1 MFNTVF
7 IFERI
12 ANLRLGNLLCL
23 VFHRRSLESKESLKS
38 ATISIRTNIVRSFL
52 TTLAIIIGTAAVI
65 AVIGIGSSANK
76 ALDAQIDDF
85 GPRTLVVSPGQNR
98 RGTVTKGLIP
108 LDIKDSQ
115 ALEKNNDHQWMV
127 SPYITRNRQIKFNN
141 ANINERIR
149 ANLPIH
155 FKVRGYEIEYGRIF
169 TEDEN
174 LGRKKVVVLGSD
186 VPKELKTTATKILN
200 KEVLIAGNSYKV
212 IGVLTE
218 EGSTGW
224 QNPDDEL
231 YVPLLTGSQRLF
243 GTKNLDSLNIAIE
256 KDANV
261 DEVMMTIER
270 ILRSQHD
277 IGPGEDND
285 FRINDYSQYSDLRKQ
300 ATGIFT
306 ALIAG
311 IAGISLVVGGIG
323 VMNIMLVSVT
333 ERTREI
339 GLRKALGATYK
350 AIMLQF
356 IIEAVLLCVIGGTVG
371 VILGTSI
378 LYLFASFN
386 EWPFAMP
393 ISAIVGSITF
403 SAMVGLFF
411 GIWPA
416 RKAANLDPAT
426 SLRYE

>member
-1 MFNTVF
+1 M
-7 IFERI
+7 
-12 ANLRLGNLLCL
+12 
-23 VFHRRSLESKESLKS
+23 
-38 ATISIRTNIVRSFL
+38 
-52 TTLAIIIGTAAVI
+52 AIIIGTAAVI

-76 ALDAQIDDF
+76 ALEAEIDDF
-85 GPRTLVVSPGQNR
+85 GPRTLYVSPGQNR
-98 RGTVTKGLIP
+98 RGAVTKGLIP
-108 LDIKDSQ
+108 LDIKDAY
-115 ALEKNNDHQWMV
+115 ALAKNKDHDWMV
-127 SPYITRNRQIKFNN
+127 SPYITRNRQVKFNN

-155 FKVRGYEIEYGRIF
+155 FKVSGFDIEYGTIF
-169 TEDEN
+169 TEEQN
-174 LGRKKVVVLGSD
+174 LGRKRVVVLGSS
-186 VPKELKTTATKILN
+186 VPKELQTSARQILN
-200 KEVLIAGNSYKV
+200 KEILIAGTSYEV
-212 IGVLTE
+212 IGVLKE
-218 EGSTGW
+218 EGNTGW

-231 YVPLLTGSQRLF
+231 YIPLLTGAQRLF
-243 GTKNLDSLNIAIE
+243 GTETIDSMSVGIS

-277 IGPGEDND
+277 IGPGQDND
-285 FRINDYSQYSDLRKQ
+285 FRISDYSQFSDLRRQ

-311 IAGISLVVGGIG
+311 IAGISLIVGGIG

-339 GLRKALGATYK
+339 GLRKALGATHK

-356 IIEAVLLCVIGGTVG
+356 IVEAILLCLIGGCIG
-371 VILGTSI
+371 VFLGTSI
-378 LYLFASFN
+378 LYLFASLN

-393 ISAIVGSITF
+393 FSAIIGSITF

-416 RKAANLDPAT
+416 RKAAKLDPAI

>member
-1 MFNTVF
+1 M
-7 IFERI
+7 
-12 ANLRLGNLLCL
+12 LL
-23 VFHRRSLESKESLKS
+23 KESLIS
-38 ATISIRTNIVRSFL
+38 ATSSIRSNIIRSFL

-76 ALDAQIDDF
+76 ALEAEIDDF
-85 GPRTLVVSPGQNR
+85 GPRTLYVSPGQNR
-98 RGTVTKGLIP
+98 RGAVTKGLIP
-108 LDIKDSQ
+108 LDIKDSY
-115 ALEKNNDHQWMV
+115 ALAKNKDHDWLI
-127 SPYITRNRQIKFNN
+127 SPYITRNRQVKFNN

-155 FKVRGYEIEYGRIF
+155 FKVSGFDIEYGKLF
-169 TEDEN
+169 SEEQN
-174 LGRKKVVVLGSD
+174 LGRKRVVVLGSS
-186 VPKELKTTATKILN
+186 VPKELQTSAQQILN
-200 KEVLIAGNSYKV
+200 KEIFIAGTSYEV
-212 IGVLTE
+212 IGVLEE
-218 EGSTGW
+218 EGNTGW

-231 YVPLLTGSQRLF
+231 YIPLLTGAQRLF
-243 GTKNLDSLNIAIE
+243 GTETVDSISVGIS

-277 IGPGEDND
+277 IGPGQDND
-285 FRINDYSQYSDLRKQ
+285 FRISDYSQFSDLRKQ

-311 IAGISLVVGGIG
+311 IAGISLIVGGIG

-339 GLRKALGATYK
+339 GLRKALGATHK

-356 IIEAVLLCVIGGTVG
+356 IVEAILLCLIGGCIG
-371 VILGTSI
+371 VFLGTSI
-378 LYLFASFN
+378 LYLFASLN

-393 ISAIVGSITF
+393 FSAIVGSITF

-416 RKAANLDPAT
+416 RKAAKLDPAI

>member
-1 MFNTVF
+1 MLF
-7 IFERI
+7 
-12 ANLRLGNLLCL
+12 
-23 VFHRRSLESKESLKS
+23 KESLTS
-38 ATISIRTNIVRSFL
+38 AISSIRSNIVRSFL

-76 ALDAQIDDF
+76 ALDEQIDDF
-85 GPRTLVVSPGQNR
+85 GPRTLTVSPGQNR
-98 RGTVTKGLIP
+98 RGAVTKGLIP
-108 LDIKDSQ
+108 LDIKDSY
-115 ALEKNNDHQWMV
+115 ALARNKEHDWMV
-127 SPYITRNRQIKFNN
+127 SPFITRNRQVKYNN

-155 FKVRGYEIEYGRIF
+155 FKVRGYDIEYGRIF
-169 TEDEN
+169 TEEEN
-174 LGRKKVVVLGSD
+174 LGRKRVVVIGSA
-186 VPKELKTTATKILN
+186 VPKELQTFPQAILN
-200 KEVLIAGNSYKV
+200 QEILIAGTAYKV
-212 IGVLTE
+212 IGILQE
-218 EGSTGW
+218 EGNTGW
-224 QNPDDEL
+224 QNPDEEL
-231 YVPLLTGSQRLF
+231 YIPLMTGAQRLF
-243 GTKNLDSLNIAIE
+243 GTKSLDSLNIGIA

-277 IGPGEDND
+277 LGPGEDND
-285 FRINDYSQYSDLRKQ
+285 FRISDYSQYSDLRRQ

-311 IAGISLVVGGIG
+311 IAGISLIVGGIG

-339 GLRKALGATYK
+339 GLRKALGATHK
-350 AIMLQF
+350 AVMLQF
-356 IIEAVLLCVIGGTVG
+356 IVEATLLCAIGGCVG
-371 VILGTSI
+371 VFLGTSI

-386 EWPFAMP
+386 DWPFAMP
-393 ISAIVGSITF
+393 FSAMFGSITF

-416 RKAANLDPAT
+416 RKAAKLDPAT

>member
-1 MFNTVF
+1 ML
-7 IFERI
+7 I
-12 ANLRLGNLLCL
+12 
-23 VFHRRSLESKESLKS
+23 KESLTS
-38 ATISIRTNIVRSFL
+38 ATSSLRSNIIRSFL

-76 ALDAQIDDF
+76 ALDEQIDDF
-85 GPRTLVVSPGQNR
+85 GPRTLTVSPGQNR
-98 RGTVTKGLIP
+98 RGAVTKGLIP
-108 LDIKDSQ
+108 LDIKDSY
-115 ALEKNNDHQWMV
+115 ALARNKEHNWMV
-127 SPYITRNRQIKFNN
+127 SPYITRNRQVKYNN

-155 FKVRGYEIEYGRIF
+155 FKVRGYDIEYGRIF
-169 TEDEN
+169 TEEEN
-174 LGRKKVVVLGSD
+174 FGRKRVVVIGSA
-186 VPKELKTTATKILN
+186 VPKELQTIPQKILN
-200 KEVLIAGNSYKV
+200 QEILIAGTAYKV
-212 IGVLTE
+212 IGILQE
-218 EGSTGW
+218 EGNTGW
-224 QNPDDEL
+224 QNPDEEL
-231 YVPLLTGSQRLF
+231 YIPLMTGAQRLF
-243 GTKNLDSLNIAIE
+243 GTKSLDSLNIGIA

-285 FRINDYSQYSDLRKQ
+285 FRISDYSQFSDLRRQ

-311 IAGISLVVGGIG
+311 IAGISLIVGGIG

-339 GLRKALGATYK
+339 GLRKALGATHK
-350 AIMLQF
+350 AVMLQF
-356 IIEAVLLCVIGGTVG
+356 IVEATLLCVIGGCIG
-371 VILGTSI
+371 VFLGTSI
-378 LYLFASFN
+378 LYLFASLN
-386 EWPFAMP
+386 DWPFAMP
-393 ISAIVGSITF
+393 FSAIFGSITF

-416 RKAANLDPAT
+416 RKAAKLDPAT

>member
-1 MFNTVF
+1 M
-7 IFERI
+7 
-12 ANLRLGNLLCL
+12 L
-23 VFHRRSLESKESLKS
+23 VRESLKS

-52 TTLAIIIGTAAVI
+52 TALAIIIGTAAVI

-76 ALDAQIDDF
+76 ALEAQIDDF

-98 RGTVTKGLIP
+98 RGAVTKGLIP
-108 LDIKDSQ
+108 LDIKDAE
-115 ALEKNNDHQWMV
+115 ALQKNNDHNWMV
-127 SPYITRNRQIKFNN
+127 SPYIARNRQVKFNN

-155 FKVRGYEIEYGRIF
+155 FEVRGYDIEYGRIF
-169 TEDEN
+169 TEEEN

-186 VPKELKTTATKILN
+186 VPKELKTSPNRILN

-212 IGVLTE
+212 IGILEE

-243 GTKNLDSLNIAIE
+243 GTKNLDSLNVAIE
-256 KDANV
+256 KTANV

-285 FRINDYSQYSDLRKQ
+285 FRINDYSQYSDLRRQ

-356 IIEAVLLCVIGGTVG
+356 IIEAVLLCVIGGVIG
-371 VILGTSI
+371 VIMGTSI

-393 ISAIVGSITF
+393 ISAMIGSITF

>member
-1 MFNTVF
+1 MLF
-7 IFERI
+7 
-12 ANLRLGNLLCL
+12 
-23 VFHRRSLESKESLKS
+23 KESLIS
-38 ATISIRTNIVRSFL
+38 ATSSIRSNIVRSFL

-76 ALDAQIDDF
+76 ALEAEIDDF
-85 GPRTLVVSPGQNR
+85 GPRTLYVSPGQNR
-98 RGTVTKGLIP
+98 RGAVTKGLIP
-108 LDIKDSQ
+108 LDIKDAY
-115 ALEKNNDHQWMV
+115 ALAKNKDHDWMI
-127 SPYITRNRQIKFNN
+127 SPYITRNRQVKFNN

-155 FKVRGYEIEYGRIF
+155 FKVSGFDIEYGTIF
-169 TEDEN
+169 TEEQN
-174 LGRKKVVVLGSD
+174 LGRKRVVVLGSS
-186 VPKELKTTATKILN
+186 VPKELQTSARQILN
-200 KEVLIAGNSYKV
+200 KEILIAGTSYEV
-212 IGVLTE
+212 IGVLKE
-218 EGSTGW
+218 EGNTGW

-231 YVPLLTGSQRLF
+231 YIPLLTGAQRLF
-243 GTKNLDSLNIAIE
+243 GTETIDSMSVGIS

-277 IGPGEDND
+277 IGPGQDND
-285 FRINDYSQYSDLRKQ
+285 FRISDYSQFSDLRRQ

-311 IAGISLVVGGIG
+311 IAGISLIVGGIG

-339 GLRKALGATYK
+339 GLRKALGATHK

-356 IIEAVLLCVIGGTVG
+356 IVEAILLCLIGGCIG
-371 VILGTSI
+371 VFLGTSI
-378 LYLFASFN
+378 LYLFASLN

-393 ISAIVGSITF
+393 FSAIIGSITF

-416 RKAANLDPAT
+416 RKAAKLDPAI

>member
-1 MFNTVF
+1 M
-7 IFERI
+7 
-12 ANLRLGNLLCL
+12 LL
-23 VFHRRSLESKESLKS
+23 KESLIS
-38 ATISIRTNIVRSFL
+38 ATSSIRSNIIRSFL

-76 ALDAQIDDF
+76 ALEAEIDDF
-85 GPRTLVVSPGQNR
+85 GPRTLYVSPGQNR
-98 RGTVTKGLIP
+98 RGAVTKGLIP
-108 LDIKDSQ
+108 LDIKDSY
-115 ALEKNNDHQWMV
+115 ALAKNKDHDWLI
-127 SPYITRNRQIKFNN
+127 SPYITRNRQVKFNN

-155 FKVRGYEIEYGRIF
+155 FKVSGFDIEYGKLF
-169 TEDEN
+169 SEEQN
-174 LGRKKVVVLGSD
+174 LGRKRVVVLGSS
-186 VPKELKTTATKILN
+186 VPKELQTTAQQILN
-200 KEVLIAGNSYKV
+200 KEIFIAGTSYEV
-212 IGVLTE
+212 IGVLEE
-218 EGSTGW
+218 EGNTGW

-231 YVPLLTGSQRLF
+231 YIPLLTGAQRLF
-243 GTKNLDSLNIAIE
+243 GTETVDSISVGIS

-277 IGPGEDND
+277 IGPGQDND
-285 FRINDYSQYSDLRKQ
+285 FRISDYSQFSDLRRQ

-311 IAGISLVVGGIG
+311 IAGISLIVGGIG

-339 GLRKALGATYK
+339 GLRKALGATHK

-356 IIEAVLLCVIGGTVG
+356 IVEAILLCLIGGCIG
-371 VILGTSI
+371 VFLGTSI
-378 LYLFASFN
+378 LYLFATFN
-386 EWPFAMP
+386 DWPFAMP
-393 ISAIVGSITF
+393 FSAIIGSITF

-416 RKAANLDPAT
+416 RKAAKLDPAI

>member
-1 MFNTVF
+1 M
-7 IFERI
+7 
-12 ANLRLGNLLCL
+12 LL
-23 VFHRRSLESKESLKS
+23 KESLIS
-38 ATISIRTNIVRSFL
+38 ATSSIRSNIVRSFL

-76 ALDAQIDDF
+76 ALEAEIDDF
-85 GPRTLVVSPGQNR
+85 GPRTLYVSPGQNR
-98 RGTVTKGLIP
+98 RGAVTKGLIP
-108 LDIKDSQ
+108 LDIKDSY
-115 ALEKNNDHQWMV
+115 ALAKNKDHNWLI
-127 SPYITRNRQIKFNN
+127 SPYITRNRQVKFKN

-155 FKVRGYEIEYGRIF
+155 FKVSGFDIEYGKLF
-169 TEDEN
+169 SDEQN
-174 LGRKKVVVLGSD
+174 LGRKRVVVLGSS
-186 VPKELKTTATKILN
+186 VPKELQTSALKILN
-200 KEVLIAGNSYKV
+200 KEIFIAGTSYEV
-212 IGVLTE
+212 IGVLEE
-218 EGSTGW
+218 EGNTGW

-231 YVPLLTGSQRLF
+231 YIPLLTGAQRLF
-243 GTKNLDSLNIAIE
+243 GTETVDSISVGIS

-277 IGPGEDND
+277 IGPGQDND
-285 FRINDYSQYSDLRKQ
+285 FRISDYSQFSDLRKQ

-311 IAGISLVVGGIG
+311 IAGISLIVGGIG

-339 GLRKALGATYK
+339 GLRKALGATHK

-356 IIEAVLLCVIGGTVG
+356 IVEAILLCLIGGCIG
-371 VILGTSI
+371 VFLGTSI
-378 LYLFASFN
+378 LYLFASLN

-393 ISAIVGSITF
+393 FSAIVGSITF

-416 RKAANLDPAT
+416 RKAAKLDPAI

>member
-1 MFNTVF
+1 MLF
-7 IFERI
+7 
-12 ANLRLGNLLCL
+12 
-23 VFHRRSLESKESLKS
+23 KESLTS
-38 ATISIRTNIVRSFL
+38 AISSIRSNIVRSFL

-76 ALDAQIDDF
+76 ALDEQIDDF
-85 GPRTLVVSPGQNR
+85 GPRTLTVSPGQNR
-98 RGTVTKGLIP
+98 RGAVTKGLIP
-108 LDIKDSQ
+108 LDIKDSY
-115 ALEKNNDHQWMV
+115 ALARNKEHNWMV
-127 SPYITRNRQIKFNN
+127 SPYITRNRQVKYNN

-155 FKVRGYEIEYGRIF
+155 FKVRGYDIEYGRIF
-169 TEDEN
+169 TEEEN
-174 LGRKKVVVLGSD
+174 LGRKRVVVIGSA
-186 VPKELKTTATKILN
+186 VPKELQTFPQAILN
-200 KEVLIAGNSYKV
+200 QDIFIAGTAYKV
-212 IGVLTE
+212 IGILQE
-218 EGSTGW
+218 EGNTGW
-224 QNPDDEL
+224 QNPDEEL
-231 YVPLLTGSQRLF
+231 YIPLMTGAQRLF
-243 GTKNLDSLNIAIE
+243 GTKSLDSLNIGIA

-285 FRINDYSQYSDLRKQ
+285 FRISDYSQYSDLRRQ

-311 IAGISLVVGGIG
+311 IAGISLIVGGIG

-339 GLRKALGATYK
+339 GLRKALGATHK
-350 AIMLQF
+350 AVMLQF
-356 IIEAVLLCVIGGTVG
+356 IVEATLLCAIGGCIG
-371 VILGTSI
+371 VFLGTSI

-393 ISAIVGSITF
+393 FSAMFGSITF

-416 RKAANLDPAT
+416 RKAAKLDPAT

>member
-1 MFNTVF
+1 M
-7 IFERI
+7 
-12 ANLRLGNLLCL
+12 L
-23 VFHRRSLESKESLKS
+23 VRESLKS

-52 TTLAIIIGTAAVI
+52 TALAIIIGTAAVI

-76 ALDAQIDDF
+76 ALEAQIDDF

-98 RGTVTKGLIP
+98 RGAVTKGLIP
-108 LDIKDSQ
+108 LDIKDAE
-115 ALEKNNDHQWMV
+115 ALQKNNDHNWMV
-127 SPYITRNRQIKFNN
+127 SPYIARNRQVKFNN
-141 ANINERIR
+141 ANINETIR

-155 FKVRGYEIEYGRIF
+155 FNVRGYEIEYGRIF
-169 TEDEN
+169 TEEEN

-186 VPKELKTTATKILN
+186 VPKELKTLPSIILN

-212 IGVLTE
+212 VGILEE

-243 GTKNLDSLNIAIE
+243 GTKNLDSLNVAIE
-256 KDANV
+256 KTANV

-285 FRINDYSQYSDLRKQ
+285 FRINDYSQYSDLRRQ

-356 IIEAVLLCVIGGTVG
+356 IIEAVLLCVIGGIIG
-371 VILGTSI
+371 VIMGTSI

-393 ISAIVGSITF
+393 ISAMIGSITF

>member
-1 MFNTVF
+1 M
-7 IFERI
+7 
-12 ANLRLGNLLCL
+12 L
-23 VFHRRSLESKESLKS
+23 VRESLKS
-38 ATISIRTNIVRSFL
+38 AIISIRTNIVRSFL
-52 TTLAIIIGTAAVI
+52 TALAIIIGTAAVI
-65 AVIGIGSSANK
+65 SVIGIGSSANK
-76 ALDAQIDDF
+76 ALEAQIDDF

-98 RGTVTKGLIP
+98 RGAVTKGLIP
-108 LDIKDSQ
+108 LDIKDAE
-115 ALEKNNDHQWMV
+115 ALQKNNDHNWMV
-127 SPYITRNRQIKFNN
+127 SPNIARNRQVKFNN
-141 ANINERIR
+141 ANINERIQ

-155 FKVRGYEIEYGRIF
+155 FKVRGYDIEYGRLF
-169 TEDEN
+169 TEEEN

-186 VPKELKTTATKILN
+186 VPKELKTSPNRILN

-212 IGVLTE
+212 VGILEE

-243 GTKNLDSLNIAIE
+243 GTKNLDSLNVAIE
-256 KDANV
+256 KTANV

-285 FRINDYSQYSDLRKQ
+285 FRINDYSQYSDLRRQ

-350 AIMLQF
+350 TIMLQF
-356 IIEAVLLCVIGGTVG
+356 IIEAVLLCVIGGVIG
-371 VILGTSI
+371 VIMGTSV

-393 ISAIVGSITF
+393 ISAMIGSITF

>member
-1 MFNTVF
+1 ML
-7 IFERI
+7 I
-12 ANLRLGNLLCL
+12 
-23 VFHRRSLESKESLKS
+23 KESLKS

-52 TTLAIIIGTAAVI
+52 TALAIIIGTAAVI

-76 ALDAQIDDF
+76 ALEAQIDDF

-98 RGTVTKGLIP
+98 RGAVTKGLIP
-108 LDIKDSQ
+108 LDIKDAE
-115 ALEKNNDHQWMV
+115 ALQKNNDHNWLV
-127 SPYITRNRQIKFNN
+127 SPFIARNKQVKFNN

-155 FKVRGYEIEYGRIF
+155 FKVRGYDIEYGRIF
-169 TEDEN
+169 TEEEN

-186 VPKELKTTATKILN
+186 VPKELKTSPSRILN

-212 IGVLTE
+212 VGILEE

-243 GTKNLDSLNIAIE
+243 GTKNLDSLNVAIE
-256 KDANV
+256 KNVNV

-277 IGPGEDND
+277 IAPGEDND
-285 FRINDYSQYSDLRKQ
+285 FRINDYSQYSDLRRQ

-356 IIEAVLLCVIGGTVG
+356 IIEAVLLCVIGGIIG
-371 VILGTSI
+371 VIMGTSI

-393 ISAIVGSITF
+393 VSAMIGSISF

>member
-1 MFNTVF
+1 ML
-7 IFERI
+7 I
-12 ANLRLGNLLCL
+12 
-23 VFHRRSLESKESLKS
+23 KESLKS
-38 ATISIRTNIVRSFL
+38 ATISIRTNIVRSIL
-52 TTLAIIIGTAAVI
+52 TALAIIIGTAAVI

-76 ALDAQIDDF
+76 ALEAQIDDF

-98 RGTVTKGLIP
+98 RGAVTKGLIP
-108 LDIKDSQ
+108 LDIKDAE
-115 ALEKNNDHQWMV
+115 ALQKNNDHNWLV
-127 SPYITRNRQIKFNN
+127 SPYIARNRQVKFNN

-155 FKVRGYEIEYGRIF
+155 FKVRGYDIEYGRIF
-169 TEDEN
+169 TEEEN

-186 VPKELKTTATKILN
+186 VPKELKTLPSRILN

-212 IGVLTE
+212 VGILEE

-231 YVPLLTGSQRLF
+231 YVTLLTGSQRLF
-243 GTKNLDSLNIAIE
+243 GTKNLDSLNVAIE
-256 KDANV
+256 KNANV

-285 FRINDYSQYSDLRKQ
+285 FRINDYSQYSDLRRQ

-356 IIEAVLLCVIGGTVG
+356 IIEAVLLCVIGGIIG
-371 VILGTSI
+371 VIMGTSI

-393 ISAIVGSITF
+393 VSAIIGSISF

>member
-1 MFNTVF
+1 M
-7 IFERI
+7 
-12 ANLRLGNLLCL
+12 L
-23 VFHRRSLESKESLKS
+23 VRESLKS

-52 TTLAIIIGTAAVI
+52 TALAIIIGTAAVI

-76 ALDAQIDDF
+76 ALEAQIDDF

-98 RGTVTKGLIP
+98 RGAVTKGLIP
-108 LDIKDSQ
+108 LDIKDAA
-115 ALEKNNDHQWMV
+115 ALQKNNDHNWMV
-127 SPYITRNRQIKFNN
+127 SPYIARNRQVKFNN

-155 FKVRGYEIEYGRIF
+155 FKVRGYDIEYGRIF
-169 TEDEN
+169 TEEEN

-186 VPKELKTTATKILN
+186 VPKELKTSPSRILN

-212 IGVLTE
+212 VGILEE

-243 GTKNLDSLNIAIE
+243 GTKNLDSLNVAIE
-256 KDANV
+256 KTANV

-285 FRINDYSQYSDLRKQ
+285 FRINDYSQYSDLRRQ

-356 IIEAVLLCVIGGTVG
+356 IIEAVLLCVIGGVIG
-371 VILGTSI
+371 VIMGTSI

-393 ISAIVGSITF
+393 ISAMIGSITF

>member
-1 MFNTVF
+1 MLFQ
-7 IFERI
+7 
-12 ANLRLGNLLCL
+12 
-23 VFHRRSLESKESLKS
+23 ESLIS
-38 ATISIRTNIVRSFL
+38 AISSIRSNLVRSFL

-76 ALDAQIDDF
+76 ALEAEIDDF
-85 GPRTLVVSPGQNR
+85 GPRTLYVSPGQNT
-98 RGTVTKGLIP
+98 RGAVTKGLIP
-108 LDIKDSQ
+108 LDIKDAY
-115 ALEKNNDHQWMV
+115 ALAKNNDHEWMV
-127 SPYITRNRQIKFNN
+127 SPFITRNRQVKYNN

-155 FKVRGYEIEYGRIF
+155 FKVSGFDIEYGRIF
-169 TEDEN
+169 SEEEN
-174 LGRKKVVVLGSD
+174 LGRKRVIVLGSA
-186 VPKELKTTATKILN
+186 VPKELKTSAQAILN
-200 KEVLIAGNSYKV
+200 KEILIAGTSYKV
-212 IGVLTE
+212 IGVLKE

-224 QNPDDEL
+224 QNPDEEL
-231 YVPLLTGSQRLF
+231 YIPLLTGAQRLF
-243 GTKNLDSLNIAIE
+243 GTENLDSLSVGIS
-256 KDANV
+256 KDTNV

-270 ILRSQHD
+270 ILRAQHD

-285 FRINDYSQYSDLRKQ
+285 FRISDYSQFSDLRRQ

-311 IAGISLVVGGIG
+311 IAGISLIVGGIG

-339 GLRKALGATYK
+339 GLRKALGATHK

-356 IIEAVLLCVIGGTVG
+356 IVEAILLCLIGGCIG
-371 VILGTSI
+371 VFLGTSI
-378 LYLFASFN
+378 LYLFASLN
-386 EWPFAMP
+386 DWPFAMP
-393 ISAIVGSITF
+393 FTAIIGSITF

-416 RKAANLDPAT
+416 RKAAKLDPAI

>member
-1 MFNTVF
+1 M
-7 IFERI
+7 
-12 ANLRLGNLLCL
+12 LL
-23 VFHRRSLESKESLKS
+23 KESLIS
-38 ATISIRTNIVRSFL
+38 ATSSIRSNMIRSFL
-52 TTLAIIIGTAAVI
+52 TTLDIIIGTAAVI

-76 ALDAQIDDF
+76 ALEAEIDDF
-85 GPRTLVVSPGQNR
+85 GPRTLYVSPGQNR

-108 LDIKDSQ
+108 LDIKDAY
-115 ALEKNNDHQWMV
+115 ALAKNKEHNWLV
-127 SPYITRNRQIKFNN
+127 SPYITRNRQVKFNN
-141 ANINERIR
+141 ANINERVR

-155 FKVRGYEIEYGRIF
+155 FKVSGFDIEYGKIF
-169 TEDEN
+169 SEEEN
-174 LGRKKVVVLGSD
+174 LGRKRVVVLGSA
-186 VPKELKTTATKILN
+186 VPKELKTSAQRILN
-200 KEVLIAGNSYKV
+200 NEILIAGTSYKV
-212 IGVLTE
+212 IGVLKE

-231 YVPLLTGSQRLF
+231 YIPLLTGSQRLF
-243 GTKNLDSLNIAIE
+243 GTENLDSLSVGIS

-270 ILRSQHD
+270 ILRAQHD
-277 IGPGEDND
+277 IGPGDDDD
-285 FRINDYSQYSDLRKQ
+285 FRISDYSQFSDLRRQ

-311 IAGISLVVGGIG
+311 IAGISLIVGGIG

-339 GLRKALGATYK
+339 GLRKALGATHK

-356 IIEAVLLCVIGGTVG
+356 IVEAILLCVIGGCVG
-371 VILGTSI
+371 VFLGTSI

-386 EWPFAMP
+386 DWPFAMP
-393 ISAIVGSITF
+393 FSAIIGSITF

-416 RKAANLDPAT
+416 RKAAKLDPAI
-426 SLRYE
+426 SLRFE

>member
-1 MFNTVF
+1 M
-7 IFERI
+7 
-12 ANLRLGNLLCL
+12 L
-23 VFHRRSLESKESLKS
+23 VRESLKS

-52 TTLAIIIGTAAVI
+52 TALAIIIGTAAVI

-76 ALDAQIDDF
+76 ALEAQIDDF

-98 RGTVTKGLIP
+98 RGAVTKGLIP
-108 LDIKDSQ
+108 LDIKDAE
-115 ALEKNNDHQWMV
+115 ALQKNNDHNWMV
-127 SPYITRNRQIKFNN
+127 SPYIARNRQVKFNN

-155 FKVRGYEIEYGRIF
+155 FKVRGYNIEYGRIF
-169 TEDEN
+169 TEEEN

-186 VPKELKTTATKILN
+186 VPKELKTSPNRILN

-212 IGVLTE
+212 IGILEE

-243 GTKNLDSLNIAIE
+243 GTKNLDSLNVAIE
-256 KDANV
+256 KTANV

-285 FRINDYSQYSDLRKQ
+285 FRINDYSQYSDLRRQ

-339 GLRKALGATYK
+339 GLRKALGATYR

-356 IIEAVLLCVIGGTVG
+356 IIEAVLLCVIGGVIG
-371 VILGTSI
+371 VIMGTSI

-393 ISAIVGSITF
+393 ISAMIGSITF

>member
-1 MFNTVF
+1 MLFQ
-7 IFERI
+7 
-12 ANLRLGNLLCL
+12 
-23 VFHRRSLESKESLKS
+23 ESLIS
-38 ATISIRTNIVRSFL
+38 AISSIRSNLVRSFL

-76 ALDAQIDDF
+76 ALEAEIDDF
-85 GPRTLVVSPGQNR
+85 GPRTLYVSPGQNR
-98 RGTVTKGLIP
+98 RGAVTKGLIP
-108 LDIKDSQ
+108 LDIKDAY
-115 ALEKNNDHQWMV
+115 ALAKNNDHEWMV
-127 SPYITRNRQIKFNN
+127 SPYITRNRQVKYNN

-155 FKVRGYEIEYGRIF
+155 FKVSGFDIEYGRIF
-169 TEDEN
+169 SEEEN
-174 LGRKKVVVLGSD
+174 LGRKKVIVLGSA
-186 VPKELKTTATKILN
+186 VPKELKTSAQAILN
-200 KEVLIAGNSYKV
+200 KEILIAGTSYKV
-212 IGVLTE
+212 IGVLKE

-224 QNPDDEL
+224 QNPDEEL
-231 YVPLLTGSQRLF
+231 YIPLLTGAQRLF
-243 GTKNLDSLNIAIE
+243 GTENLDSLSVGIS
-256 KDANV
+256 KDTNV

-270 ILRSQHD
+270 ILRAQHD

-285 FRINDYSQYSDLRKQ
+285 FRISDYSQFSDLRRQ

-311 IAGISLVVGGIG
+311 IAGISLIVGGIG

-339 GLRKALGATYK
+339 GLRKALGATHK

-356 IIEAVLLCVIGGTVG
+356 IVEAILLCLIGGCIG
-371 VILGTSI
+371 VFLGTSI
-378 LYLFASFN
+378 LYLFASLN
-386 EWPFAMP
+386 DWPFAMP
-393 ISAIVGSITF
+393 FTAIIGSITF

-416 RKAANLDPAT
+416 RKAAKLDPAI

>member
-1 MFNTVF
+1 M
-7 IFERI
+7 
-12 ANLRLGNLLCL
+12 L
-23 VFHRRSLESKESLKS
+23 VRESLKS

-52 TTLAIIIGTAAVI
+52 TALAIIIGTAAVI

-76 ALDAQIDDF
+76 ALEAQIDDF

-98 RGTVTKGLIP
+98 RGAVTKGLIP
-108 LDIKDSQ
+108 LDIKDAE
-115 ALEKNNDHQWMV
+115 ALQKNNDHNWMV
-127 SPYITRNRQIKFNN
+127 SPYIARNRQVKFNN

-155 FKVRGYEIEYGRIF
+155 FKVRGYDIEYGRIF
-169 TEDEN
+169 TEEEN

-186 VPKELKTTATKILN
+186 VPKELKTSPNRILN

-212 IGVLTE
+212 VGILEE

-243 GTKNLDSLNIAIE
+243 GTKNLDSLNVAIE
-256 KDANV
+256 KTANV

-285 FRINDYSQYSDLRKQ
+285 FRINDYSQYSDLRRQ

-356 IIEAVLLCVIGGTVG
+356 IIEAVLLCVIGGVIG
-371 VILGTSI
+371 VIMGTSI

-393 ISAIVGSITF
+393 ISAMIGSITF